1 MLRGETEEADTYLQ
15 MSARWGQ
22 SESPVHTIAALNNL
36 GVASYWLLGPATPG
50 TTAVVVGSSASTS
63 SERFF
68 DAQREQRDFTS
79 LPISKHNN
87 RYTSANSND
96 SSNSSGIDRQLSQ
109 ADINRIRVAMD
120 YWTEAVNVP
129 VDSSSASVNSAAAV
143 SGCIC
148 IHE

>member
-1 MLRGETEEADTYLQ
+1 
-15 MSARWGQ
+15 
-22 SESPVHTIAALNNL
+22 VHTIAALNNL

-50 TTAVVVGSSASTS
+50 TTTAAAVVGSSDSTSTNTS

-68 DAQREQRDFTS
+68 DAQREQQDFTS

-87 RYTSANSND
+87 RYTSANSSD

-109 ADINRIRVAMD
+109 ADIDRIRVAMD